1 MATKL
6 RPSSTK
12 PNTPDEQ
19 IEYLFIPNTLNT
31 PNAKTREILDK
42 SDRSEDII
50 ECGSFENFKAA
61 LSE

>member
-61 LSE
+61 FSE

>member
-42 SDRSEDII
+42 SDRNEDII
-50 ECGSFENFKAA
+50 ECGTFENFKAA
-61 LSE
+61 FSE